1 MSEHLSDLVLDEV
14 VAGGMSPPHLESCA
28 ACRERLALLES
39 HAEKVRAGPH
49 FTRVRARVLSERAA
63 PPRKPRAPW
72 RIRWLLVPAL
82 ATLATVVVVRGARA
96 VDPVT
101 SPEGPSPEAPFVR
114 PETLEP
120 LLGMRIK
127 GPPQVE
133 LLRLKDGEI
142 NPLLQ
147 EGDEVALRLRS
158 GGHRYALVVA
168 MDNGKQVEALWP
180 PEGRQSGEL
189 AAAQPAPLFQVTQ
202 GDFVVHALYSET
214 PLRLDTVRD
223 WLGTLKPECRA
234 APMSA
239 ACLSLAGVPPGV
251 AHAAVALQVEAR
263 P

>member
-1 MSEHLSDLVLDEV
+1 MSEHLSDLVMDEV
-14 VAGGMSPPHLESCA
+14 VAGGMRPPHLESCA
-28 ACRERLALLES
+28 ACRERLTLLES
-39 HAEKVRAGPH
+39 HAERVRAGPH
-49 FTRVRARVLSERAA
+49 FARVRARVLSERAA
-63 PPRKPRAPW
+63 PPQKTGVPW
-72 RIRWLLVPAL
+72 LTRWLLVPVL
-82 ATLATVVVVRGARA
+82 ATLATVVVVRGAQA
-96 VDPVT
+96 VDPGS
-101 SPEGPSPEAPFVR
+101 SPEEPFVH
-114 PETLEP
+114 PGTQEP
-120 LLGMRIK
+120 LLGMRTK

-168 MDNGKQVEALWP
+168 MDSGKEVETLWP

-189 AAAQPAPLFQVTQ
+189 VAAQPAPLFQVTQ

-223 WLGTLKPECRA
+223 WLSTLKPECRA
-234 APMSA
+234 APMSP
-239 ACLSLAGVPPGV
+239 ACLSLGGVPPGV